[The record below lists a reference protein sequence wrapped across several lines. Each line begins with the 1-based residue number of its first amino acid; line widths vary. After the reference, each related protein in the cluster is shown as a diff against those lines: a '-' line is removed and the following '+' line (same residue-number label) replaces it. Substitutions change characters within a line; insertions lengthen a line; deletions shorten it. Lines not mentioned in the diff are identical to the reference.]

1 MSTRREGS
9 QKWKAE
15 TELKAVSWQDKKSS
29 ADKEEEVLQKEI
41 EDLRRW
47 AEMIDSMNDEQKKE
61 YLYNRPNELKTA
73 KIQKCKLRKRVQG
86 RDKSKPSTS
95 NGILASVWKFHKEED
110 EELKIGSDV

>member
-47 AEMIDSMNDEQKKE
+47 VLSVLSLQFQFR
-61 YLYNRPNELKTA
+61 LYMTLP
-73 KIQKCKLRKRVQG
+73 IQNLFGKLRESEQG
-86 RDKSKPSTS
+86 S
-95 NGILASVWKFHKEED
+95 NISFGTLYLV
-110 EELKIGSDV
+110 

>member
-1 MSTRREGS
+1 
-9 QKWKAE
+9 
-15 TELKAVSWQDKKSS
+15 
-29 ADKEEEVLQKEI
+29 
-41 EDLRRW
+41 
-47 AEMIDSMNDEQKKE
+47 MIDSMNDEQKKE

-73 KIQKCKLRKRVQG
+73 KIQKCKLRKRVRYKLVSCIAYLERTGKLEFHFFSTVFFMGLMTGILWVQVQG